1 MTTYIS
7 SINIP
12 AYDAA
17 GEGLVVTLRLTT
29 IINGI
34 PSVVAIGN
42 VASAL
47 KPNFQRIIKIMSS
60 IKKSWECLENYE
72 YTIECD
78 NDHFLVKDSKSS
90 SMAIS
95 IALLNTYREIIGKP
109 QIQGLS
115 GTGILRIDGSFEN
128 SRYETKKHQA
138 ALRSGDYLKHFI
150 TSNDCNHLYDL
161 EQLMC

>member
-17 GEGLVVTLRLTT
+17 GEGLVVMLRLTT
-29 IINGI
+29 IIDEL
-34 PSVVAIGN
+34 PSIFATGN
-42 VASAL
+42 IAEAL
-47 KPNFQRIIKIMSS
+47 KPNFQRIIGIMAT
-60 IKKSWECLENYE
+60 IKKSWECFRNYK
-72 YTIECD
+72 YILECD
-78 NDHFLVKDSKSS
+78 NDHFIVKDSKSS

-95 IALLNTYREIIGKP
+95 IALLNTYREILGKP

-128 SRYETKKHQA
+128 SRHETKKYLA
-138 ALRSGDYLKHFI
+138 TVRSDDYLKHFI
-150 TSNDCNHLYDL
+150 TSNECKHLYDL
-161 EQLMC
+161 EQFMC

>member
-1 MTTYIS
+1 MTTYLS

-17 GEGLVVTLRLTT
+17 GEGLVVMLHLTT
-29 IINGI
+29 ITNGT
-34 PSVVAIGN
+34 PSIIAIGN

-47 KPNFQRIIKIMSS
+47 KPNFQRIIEIMSS
-60 IKKSWECLENYE
+60 IKKSWECLTNHKYI
-72 YTIECD
+72 IECD
-78 NDHFLVKDSKSS
+78 NDHFIVKDSKSS

-95 IALLNTYREIIGKP
+95 IALLNISREMLGKP
-109 QIQGLS
+109 QIQGIT

-128 SRYETKKHQA
+128 SRHETKKHQA
-138 ALRSGDYLKHFI
+138 AVRNGHFLEHFI
-150 TSNDCNHLYDL
+150 TSNECNHLYDL